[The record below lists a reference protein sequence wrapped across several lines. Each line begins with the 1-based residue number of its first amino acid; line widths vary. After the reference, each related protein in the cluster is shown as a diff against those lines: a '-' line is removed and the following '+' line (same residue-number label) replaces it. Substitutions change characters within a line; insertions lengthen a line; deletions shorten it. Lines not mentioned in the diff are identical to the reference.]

1 MTTQDRWFSSPT
13 QVFWAA
19 KALIEGRT
27 ISHKTEI
34 REVRGWR
41 LAAICERLRKQYG
54 WPILTEYR
62 GPQNTAYYH
71 LAPGTDLT
79 KLRFPA
85 FARSL
90 AGEVAR

>member
-1 MTTQDRWFSSPT
+1 MIEQDRWFSGQT
-13 QVFWAA
+13 QVYWCC
-19 KALIEGRT
+19 KALTERRS

-62 GPQNTAYYH
+62 GPENTAYYR
-71 LAPGTDLT
+71 LAPGTDPA

-85 FARSL
+85 SARSL
-90 AGEVAR
+90 VDGVVR